1 MTRMNGETFFDT
13 NVLVYAVVKDD
24 LRNPAAITLLAQ
36 GGVISVQVLNEFANV
51 ARRKL
56 QRSWPEVATALTA
69 FRILCPEPLPITV
82 ATHEAALEIAERD
95 GLSFYDALIIAS
107 AVESECSTLLSED
120 MQDGRVIDGRLTI
133 RDPFSKDFALKPKL

>member
-1 MTRMNGETFFDT
+1 MNGRHFSQPTFS
-13 NVLVYAVVKDD
+13 VYGVVKDD
-24 LRNPAAITLLAQ
+24 LLNPRRSALLAQ

-69 FRILCPEPLPITV
+69 FRILCPGPLPITV

-95 GLSFYDALIIAS
+95 GLS
-107 AVESECSTLLSED
+107 STTPLSSPRRWN
-120 MQDGRVIDGRLTI
+120 QVVPLCYPRICKT
-133 RDPFSKDFALKPKL
+133 AA